1 MSLTWNE
8 LAEALLKSFGETA
21 LMTGWSLLISVVLGG
36 LIGLFL
42 FLTSSPLFIKNRII
56 NQITGVIV
64 NIIRSIP
71 FVILLVMLLPLT
83 KFLVGSTIGA
93 KSVIVPLAFAATA
106 FYARLAEGAF
116 SDVPRGILEAASATG
131 AHPFEIIIRIL
142 LPEALPQ
149 LISGITV
156 TAISLI
162 GYSAMSGTVGGGGVG
177 DLAIRYGYQRYQP
190 VVLLVCVALL
200 IILVQ
205 IIQYVGETAARKTN
219 RR

>member
-8 LAEALLKSFGETA
+8 LWEALVKAFGETA
-21 LMTGWSLLISVVLGG
+21 FMVGWSLLISVVLGG
-36 LIGLFL
+36 VIGLFL
-42 FLTSSPLFIKNRII
+42 FLTSNPLFIKNRVL
-56 NQITGVIV
+56 NQFIGIIV
-64 NIIRSIP
+64 NILRSVP
-71 FVILLVMLLPLT
+71 FVILLVVLLPLT
-83 KFLVGSTIGA
+83 KWLVGTTIGPKA
-93 KSVIVPLAFAATA
+93 VVVSLAFTATA
-106 FYARLAEGAF
+106 FYARLAEGSF

-131 AHPFEIIIRIL
+131 AHPFDIVVRIL

-162 GYSAMSGTVGGGGVG
+162 GYSAMAGTVGGGGVG
-177 DLAIRYGYQRYQP
+177 DLAIRYGYQRYQTAVLGIC
-190 VVLLVCVALL
+190 VVLL

-205 IIQYVGETAARKTN
+205 IIQHLGETAARKAN